1 MNTIFLEK
9 PKGGMNMDEM
19 RMVNRVVL
27 TGFLS
32 GRPVFSHE
40 SRGHRFFRL
49 PLGICR
55 LSGVFDTINIVTK
68 SELLQEL
75 EVNEADMLCVVGE
88 LRSYN
93 EKSSASR
100 HLIISVLA
108 QEISL
113 VSGTAWENEVE
124 LTGTLCKP
132 PNPRVTPMGREICD
146 LMLAVNRRYGRSD
159 YLPCIAWGRKA
170 REASL
175 WEVGTKIRLN
185 GRIQSRLYI
194 KNADG
199 ILKEKT
205 AYEVSIIDAYKLEEQ
220 DTLEELENES
230 VKNSAWRNSPPG
242 SRPGESF

>member
-1 MNTIFLEK
+1 
-9 PKGGMNMDEM
+9 MNMDEM
-19 RMVNRVVL
+19 RVVNRVVL
-27 TGFLS
+27 TGILS

-49 PLGICR
+49 PLGVCR
-55 LSGVFDTINIVTK
+55 LSGVFDTINIIVR
-68 SELLQEL
+68 SDMMQDL
-75 EVNEADMLCVVGE
+75 EVSEADMLHVGGE

-93 EKSSASR
+93 EKNSANR

-113 VSGTAWENEVE
+113 VSGTLWENEVE
-124 LTGTLCKP
+124 LTGTLCKTL
-132 PNPRVTPMGREICD
+132 NPRVTPMGREICD

-175 WEVGTKIRLN
+175 WEVGTKVHLS

-194 KNADG
+194 KNIDG

-205 AYEVSIIDAYKLEEQ
+205 AYEVSIIDGYKLEEQ
-220 DTLEELENES
+220 DLQEEPANEA
-230 VKNSAWRNSPPG
+230 VKNPAWQNSPPG
-242 SRPGESF
+242 SPPGGSL